1 MLLLN
6 ILGFIFLVIII
17 LLVLIILVPFSYMI
31 KSDSIENE
39 VEIFIIWMFGLL
51 GLSYIKKFSKEDEVY
66 LRIFNIPKKIKISDN
81 KVEKLEKVKKD
92 KNSEKKEIDLKKH
105 FNRKVLNK
113 IISSLK
119 KVWRK
124 TKPKKI
130 MVNVKFGFND
140 PMNTGILYA
149 LYCQF
154 SYLFRNYDVNLQPSF
169 DEEGIRGNY
178 LVRGNIWIFYLLMVL
193 LEFLF
198 SAPIRNEIISIMK
211 MRGGAKHVR

>member
-119 KVWRK
+119 IVPLINPPNSSNNAFGYAAHTLEQK
-124 TKPKKI
+124 
-130 MVNVKFGFND
+130 NVF
-140 PMNTGILYA
+140 I
-149 LYCQF
+149 
-154 SYLFRNYDVNLQPSF
+154 PSLSISSAVF
-169 DEEGIRGNY
+169 TS
-178 LVRGNIWIFYLLMVL
+178 LVVG
-193 LEFLF
+193 
-198 SAPIRNEIISIMK
+198 
-211 MRGGAKHVR
+211 

>member
-17 LLVLIILVPFSYMI
+17 LLALIILLPFSYMI

-66 LRIFNIPKKIKISDN
+66 LRIFNVPKKIKISDN
-81 KVEKLEKVKKD
+81 KVEKLEKIKKD
-92 KNSEKKEIDLKKH
+92 KNSEKKKIDLKKH
-105 FNRKVLNK
+105 FNKKVLNK

-130 MVNVKFGFND
+130 IANVRFAFND

-154 SYLFRNYDVNLQPSF
+154 SYLFRIYDVNLQPSF

-198 SAPIRNEIISIMK
+198 SAPIRNEIILIMK